1 MQMFFHMN
9 VVHFPTLSVEDKEPR
24 ETVHVL
30 YGCNFVVIQERNSC
44 WRNTLFAHVSYL
56 KDWLIHRWT
65 FARSR
70 FYECKSHGANLWT
83 AVSHAD
89 RCSHRV
95 RVNGAVGRSVTLNMK
110 NYPPIS
116 SPVFFLNSY
125 LIYMYQ
131 YLKFD
136 SVNGFSS
143 SPRNTIHVN
152 VFHGTP
158 GKVGVY
164 FYVYCVLHP
173 RIKHV

>member
-1 MQMFFHMN
+1 MKMFFHMN
-9 VVHFPTLSVEDKEPR
+9 VVHFPTLSAEDKEPR

-56 KDWLIHRWT
+56 KGWLIHRWT

-70 FYECKSHGANLWT
+70 FSECKSHGANLWT
-83 AVSHAD
+83 AVSHVD

-110 NYPPIS
+110 NYPPTLFEFIS
-116 SPVFFLNSY
+116 NLHVPVPKIWL
-125 LIYMYQ
+125 
-131 YLKFD
+131 
-136 SVNGFSS
+136 NGFSS

-158 GKVGVY
+158 GKVCVY

-173 RIKHV
+173 CIKHV